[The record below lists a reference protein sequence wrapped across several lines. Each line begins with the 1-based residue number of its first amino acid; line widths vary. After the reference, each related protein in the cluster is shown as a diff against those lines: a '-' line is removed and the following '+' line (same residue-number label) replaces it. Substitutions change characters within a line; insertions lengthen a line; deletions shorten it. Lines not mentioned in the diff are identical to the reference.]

1 MTLYLTRRSF
11 ISTTAA
17 ALTLLSLPARAA
29 GDDALAF
36 AQSLY
41 KLDGLWSDIAKDRA
55 KYLGPELIAAMT
67 ANDKFGDNPDY
78 ALDYDPLVQAQDWD
92 ELKDLKFTVEQS
104 SADKATIRVDFTNME
119 DPTTVRLNLVR
130 TPNGWRLSDVHDSEG
145 YSLVQ
150 EYTELNSGAG
160 GEGSDDT
167 DQDQEDDSGTGDN
180 GPGDNSGAGDNGGTG
195 GGPAGSKP

>member
-1 MTLYLTRRSF
+1 MPLNFTRRTF
-11 ISTTAA
+11 LATTAA
-17 ALTLLSLPARAA
+17 GLTLLSLPALAA

-92 ELKDLKFTVEQS
+92 ELKDLKFTVEES
-104 SADKATIRVDFTNME
+104 SADKATIRVDFTNMD
-119 DPTTVRLNLVR
+119 DPTTVRLNLTH
-130 TPNGWRLSDVHDSEG
+130 TPQGWRLADVHDSEG
-145 YSLVQ
+145 YSLVR

-167 DQDQEDDSGTGDN
+167 DQDQEDDFGQRRRQRLG
-180 GPGDNSGAGDNGGTG
+180 
-195 GGPAGSKP
+195 

>member
-1 MTLYLTRRSF
+1 MSLNLTRRRF
-11 ISTTAA
+11 LAA
-17 ALTLLSLPARAA
+17 SAASLTLLSLPAFAA

-67 ANDKFGDNPDY
+67 ANDKFGDDPDY

-92 ELKDLKFTVEQS
+92 ELKDLKFTMEQS

-119 DPTTVRLNLVR
+119 DPTTVRLNLVH
-130 TPNGWRLSDVHDSEG
+130 TPQGWRLADVHDSEG
-145 YSLVQ
+145 YSLTQ

-167 DQDQEDDSGTGDN
+167 DQDQEDDSGGGNDN
-180 GPGDNSGAGDNGGTG
+180 GSGDNSGSGAQ
-195 GGPAGSKP
+195 

>member
-1 MTLYLTRRSF
+1 MSLNLTRRRF
-11 ISTTAA
+11 LAA
-17 ALTLLSLPARAA
+17 SAASLTLLSLPAFAA

-67 ANDKFGDNPDY
+67 ANDKFGDDPDY

-92 ELKDLKFTVEQS
+92 ELKDLKFTAEQS

-119 DPTTVRLNLVR
+119 DPTTVRLNLVH
-130 TPNGWRLSDVHDSEG
+130 TPDGWRLADVHDSEG
-145 YSLVQ
+145 YSLIQ

-167 DQDQEDDSGTGDN
+167 DQDQEDDSGGGNDN
-180 GPGDNSGAGDNGGTG
+180 GSGDNSGSGAQ
-195 GGPAGSKP
+195 

>member
-92 ELKDLKFTVEQS
+92 ELKDLKFT
-104 SADKATIRVDFTNME
+104 
-119 DPTTVRLNLVR
+119 
-130 TPNGWRLSDVHDSEG
+130 
-145 YSLVQ
+145 
-150 EYTELNSGAG
+150 
-160 GEGSDDT
+160 
-167 DQDQEDDSGTGDN
+167 
-180 GPGDNSGAGDNGGTG
+180 
-195 GGPAGSKP
+195 

>member
-17 ALTLLSLPARAA
+17 ALTLLSLPAAAA

-119 DPTTVRLNLVR
+119 DPTTVRLNLVH
-130 TPNGWRLSDVHDSEG
+130 TPQRLAAQRRPRHRG
-145 YSLVQ
+145 LQ
-150 EYTELNSGAG
+150 P
-160 GEGSDDT
+160 
-167 DQDQEDDSGTGDN
+167 
-180 GPGDNSGAGDNGGTG
+180 GPGIHGAQFGRRRRRVGRYRPGPGG
-195 GGPAGSKP
+195 